1 MKRHLLAVACIGIV
15 LGVSVA
21 WTQDRQRRIES
32 PTQDLINDLSQNVEA
47 TPSRVRDD
55 ALREQLLRLVEE
67 KAQLMD
73 REALEK
79 ALAETQN
86 DISELQAL
94 QKLEEA
100 RQILSSII
108 EEHEGTAG
116 AARARRMLD
125 TDTEPTPP
133 TADPFF
139 NPI

>member
-1 MKRHLLAVACIGIV
+1 MKRHLLAIAC
-15 LGVSVA
+15 LGAVWGASTA
-21 WTQDRQRRIES
+21 WTQDPPKNVNAPTLDLVNELS
-32 PTQDLINDLSQNVEA
+32 PNVEA
-47 TPSRVRDD
+47 APASVGED

-79 ALAETQN
+79 TLAETQN

-100 RQILSSII
+100 RRILSSII

-116 AARARRMLD
+116 AARAQRMLD
-125 TDTEPTPP
+125 TDDERTHP